1 MSDQFHQLV
10 ETVEKA
16 SVSNDWQGAK
26 SEWDVVEV
34 SEDDSQSEN
43 CICGQEQLYT
53 R

>member
-26 SEWDVVEV
+26 KKFHKH
-34 SEDDSQSEN
+34 
-43 CICGQEQLYT
+43 
-53 R
+53 

>member
-26 SEWDVVEV
+26 S
-34 SEDDSQSEN
+34 
-43 CICGQEQLYT
+43 QLPGT
-53 R
+53 KVPGL